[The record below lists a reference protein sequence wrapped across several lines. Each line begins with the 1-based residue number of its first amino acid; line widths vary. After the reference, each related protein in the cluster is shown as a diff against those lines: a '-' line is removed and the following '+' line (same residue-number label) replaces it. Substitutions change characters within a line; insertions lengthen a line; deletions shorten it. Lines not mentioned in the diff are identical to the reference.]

1 MYMYMEKHVIYNF
14 SAAAIRAV
22 AAIAYE
28 AYMTKPYLQITAQF
42 PSYLILAKFLRE
54 PCIIESN
61 FF

>member
-28 AYMTKPYLQITAQF
+28 AYMTKKGPAANDA
-42 PSYLILAKFLRE
+42 SSCILGHILLSE
-54 PCIIESN
+54 YNNSHHWW
-61 FF
+61 